1 MKEHL
6 VITLLSSLFFSL
18 CLSDENVSDE
28 GSCRVLVDAH
38 DRAAMYSRNFIG
50 GRSNRWPNGIVP
62 YTISSSFSSSQRQT
76 IMDSIQHIS
85 DRTCV
90 KFVQRTNQANYVDI
104 FTGESGCYAN
114 LGYNSGRARS
124 VLHLQSDGCVYL
136 GIVVHELLHI
146 LGFGHEQTRADRDQY
161 VTINWGNIRS
171 GTYSNF
177 WRALGENEAASIPYC
192 GNVGIDQYDSCYA
205 GFRTSTF
212 GLAYDYGSVMHY
224 GLTYFSTNGQN
235 TMSLKKS
242 TTARIPN
249 RSGMSN
255 LDAQKTK
262 AAYECQDTV
271 TAQASTTTSPG
282 PTASSQ
288 ASTTSPGPTAS
299 SQAPAPTTTTA
310 KPCVDKYRYCS
321 YYKSYCGKHWYI
333 NKNCKKTCF
342 NCVCENK
349 IADESC
355 TSLKKYCGYS
365 FIRQFCLKGC
375 GKC

>member
-62 YTISSSFSSSQRQT
+62 YTVSSVSLQVKDKLSWIQFSTFRIEHVSNLLKEQMKRIMYIFSRVKVDAMLILATIVGEQEVSFT
-76 IMDSIQHIS
+76 
-85 DRTCV
+85 
-90 KFVQRTNQANYVDI
+90 Y
-104 FTGESGCYAN
+104 
-114 LGYNSGRARS
+114 RAMA
-124 VLHLQSDGCVYL
+124 YL

-161 VTINWGNIRS
+161 VTINWGNIQS

-212 GLAYDYGSVMHY
+212 GMAYDYGSVMHY

-249 RSGMSN
+249 RSGMTSQ
-255 LDAQKTK
+255 LLLHL
-262 AAYECQDTV
+262 QDP
-271 TAQASTTTSPG
+271 QLHLKLLLHL
-282 PTASSQ
+282 Q
-288 ASTTSPGPTAS
+288 DPTAS

>member
-271 TAQASTTTSPG
+271 TAQASTTSPG